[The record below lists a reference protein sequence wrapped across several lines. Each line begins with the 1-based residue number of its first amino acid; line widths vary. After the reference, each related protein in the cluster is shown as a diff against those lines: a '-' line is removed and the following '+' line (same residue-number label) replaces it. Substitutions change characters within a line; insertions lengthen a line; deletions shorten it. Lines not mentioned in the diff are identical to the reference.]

1 MIRTTATS
9 SAVTTDPATDP
20 NASAGAAPEWGG
32 TGVVRVRTRYGRPG
46 VAPHP
51 PGGPDGKIGRGGR
64 GRRRTDAGARPDQ
77 SAPTGA
83 RTDRLL
89 GG

>member
-1 MIRTTATS
+1 

-20 NASAGAAPEWGG
+20 NASAGAAPERGG
-32 TGVVRVRTRYGRPG
+32 TGVRVRTRYGRPG

-51 PGGPDGKIGRGGR
+51 PGGPDGKIGGGGR
-64 GRRRTDAGARPDQ
+64 DRRRTDAGARPDQ
-77 SAPTGA
+77 TAPTGA

>member
-9 SAVTTDPATDP
+9 SAATTDPATDP
-20 NASAGAAPEWGG
+20 NVSAGAAPGPG
-32 TGVVRVRTRYGRPG
+32 DTGVLLVRGGYGRPG

-64 GRRRTDAGARPDQ
+64 DRRRTDAGACPDH
-77 SAPTGA
+77 SAPTDA